1 MYFTP
6 TVLSTLSLPYIGLKE
21 DRVDKIMEN
30 ICIEHLL
37 HLLQFAFYLPYHL
50 NFLPPI
56 VFKKLSANHA
66 VIIFPQFDEGLARML
81 VCNSLT
87 NDTIAYW
94 SADN

>member
-1 MYFTP
+1 MYYPP
-6 TVLSTLSLPYIGLKE
+6 TVLSTLSLKE
-21 DRVDKIMEN
+21 DRVDKTMEN
-30 ICIEHLL
+30 ICIE

-56 VFKKLSANHA
+56 VFKKLSANRA